1 VRKLFWR
8 GILFALI
15 MTWMLPSGA
24 LSRPLPPPTLSIV
37 GGEPVQPG
45 DYPWLVA
52 LLDASITDE
61 AFAFCGGAL
70 IDDGGDFTTT
80 QWVLTAAHCLVSE
93 EGTVAPDAVE
103 VLVGQQDLSQATA
116 AQRKSVAT
124 IIAHP
129 LYIEGSTLAN
139 DVALLQLADPV
150 IGITP
155 IKIATPTPADAARF
169 AVGTT
174 AQIAGWGN
182 RLPQTGLD
190 FPDVAHKASVPI
202 VDLAT
207 CNERY
212 SGGLNESLHLCAGQY
227 PSGGIDTCQGDSG
240 GPLMVPDGSGGLL
253 HAGIVS
259 FGIGCAWPNFPG
271 VYAKTASFA
280 DWITAQINNQ
290 PHVDVWQLQLYDPDL
305 YLWYLSA
312 AAPDEPFEYVIFVA
326 NSGPTTLSDVEV
338 FATVPAGAT
347 LVTGSISDG
356 GVYDSGTGEVIWS
369 VGSLDPG
376 DVIALTYQVQA
387 SANVVA
393 DTYRVKANGGSL
405 IRNNTRGATV
415 TRIDQPLPF
424 VRSEAPQ
431 FIEVGE
437 TFPVVFTVSNFGQG
451 AGADLTNL
459 ELVVDL
465 PDSVEVVAISDG
477 GTQSGGQV
485 SWNIV
490 DLPASNE
497 VQVAILL
504 RAGAVGNVA
513 RITNVEL
520 LENSTRLV
528 YGGATQTVSVP
539 AVRYLPIIQK

>member
-1 VRKLFWR
+1 MRKLFWR
-8 GILFALI
+8 GTLFALI
-15 MTWMLPSGA
+15 MMWMLPSGA

-93 EGTVAPDAVE
+93 EGTVAPNAVE

-129 LYIEGSTLAN
+129 LYIEGSILAN
-139 DVALLQLADPV
+139 DIALLRLADPV
-150 IGITP
+150 TGITP
-155 IKIATPTPADAARF
+155 IKIATLADAARF

-290 PHVDVWQLQLYDPDL
+290 PHVDVWQLQLYDPDR
-305 YLWYLSA
+305 WYLSA

-338 FATVPAGAT
+338 FSTVPAGAT

-356 GVYDSGTGEVIWS
+356 GVYDSGTSEVIWS

-376 DVIALTYQVQA
+376 EVITLTYQVQA
-387 SANVVA
+387 ASDVTANI
-393 DTYRVKANGGSL
+393 YRVEANAGSL
-405 IRNNTRGATV
+405 VRGNIRGSVV
-415 TRIDQPLPF
+415 TRIDQPLPLVF
-424 VRSEAPQ
+424 TSSPS
-431 FIEVGE
+431 FSEVGSV
-437 TFPVVFTVSNFGQG
+437 FPVVFTIFNAGLGV
-451 AGADLTNL
+451 GADLVDL

-465 PDSVEVVAISDG
+465 PPDVEVVAIRDG
-477 GTQSGGQV
+477 GVESVGQIRW
-485 SWNIV
+485 SIS
-490 DLPASNE
+490 DLPANNTVE
-497 VQVAILL
+497 VAVFL
-504 RAGAVGNVA
+504 RAGAVGDFA

-520 LENSTRLV
+520 LDGETRLV
-528 YGGATQTVSVP
+528 YGEATQTVFVP
-539 AVRYLPIIQK
+539 AVRYLPIIEK

>member
-1 VRKLFWR
+1 MRKLFWR

-150 IGITP
+150 IDITP
-155 IKIATPTPADAARF
+155 IKIATPADAARF
-169 AVGTT
+169 VAGTT

>member
-1 VRKLFWR
+1 MRKLFWR
-8 GILFALI
+8 GMLFALI
-15 MTWMLPSGA
+15 MMWMLPSGA

-80 QWVLTAAHCLVSE
+80 QWVLTAAHCVDSIA
-93 EGTVAPDAVE
+93 APTEVE

-116 AQRKSVAT
+116 AQRKSMAT
-124 IIAHP
+124 IITHP
-129 LYIEGSTLAN
+129 LYLAGVTLAN

-150 IGITP
+150 TGITP
-155 IKIATPTPADAARF
+155 IKIATPADAARF
-169 AVGTT
+169 AAGTT

-182 RLPQTGLD
+182 RLPQTGFD

-207 CNERY
+207 CNGRY
-212 SGGLNESLHLCAGQY
+212 SGGLIESLHLCSGQY

-259 FGIGCAWPNFPG
+259 FGTGCAWPNFPG

-290 PHVDVWQLQLYDPDL
+290 SHVDVWQLQSLDP
-305 YLWYLSA
+305 YLQYWYLSTA
-312 AAPDEPFEYVIFVA
+312 ASDEPFAYIIAVA
-326 NSGPTTLSDVEV
+326 NSGPTLLSGVNV
-338 FATVPAGAT
+338 FATVPTGST
-347 LVTGSISDG
+347 LIPDSISDG
-356 GVYDSGTGEVIWS
+356 GIYNSSTGEITWT

-393 DTYRVKANGGSL
+393 NTYRVEANGGL
-405 IRNNTRGATV
+405 LTRGNTRGPVV
-415 TRIDQPLPF
+415 TRINEPLPL
-424 VRSEAPQ
+424 VVADSPGTA
-431 FIEVGE
+431 EVGE
-437 TFPVVFTVSNFGQG
+437 VFPIVFTTENVGQG
-451 AGADLTNL
+451 EDAGLTDL

-465 PDSVEVVAISDG
+465 PDDVELVAISDG
-477 GTQSGGQV
+477 GVQSGGQV
-485 SWNIV
+485 RWNIG
-490 DLPASNE
+490 DLPATSE
-497 VQVAILL
+497 VQVMILL

-528 YGGATQTVSVP
+528 YGGATQTVFVP

>member
-1 VRKLFWR
+1 MRKLFWR

-15 MTWMLPSGA
+15 VMWLLPSVA
-24 LSRPLPPPTLSIV
+24 SSRPLPPPTLSIV

-80 QWVLTAAHCLVSE
+80 QWVLTAAHC
-93 EGTVAPDAVE
+93 VASIAAPTEVE

-116 AQRKSVAT
+116 AQRKIVAA
-124 IIAHP
+124 IITHP
-129 LYIEGSTLAN
+129 LYLAGVTLAN

-150 IGITP
+150 IDITP
-155 IKIATPTPADAARF
+155 IKIATPADAARF
-169 AVGTT
+169 VAGTT

-190 FPDVAHKASVPI
+190 FPDVAHKASILI
-202 VDLAT
+202 VDIAT

-240 GPLMVPDGSGGLL
+240 GPLMVPDGSGRLL

-259 FGIGCAWPNFPG
+259 FGTGCAWPNFPG

-376 DVIALTYQVQA
+376 EVITLTYQVQA
-387 SANVVA
+387 ASDVTANI
-393 DTYRVKANGGSL
+393 YRVEANAGSL
-405 IRNNTRGATV
+405 VRSNIRGSVV
-415 TRIDQPLPF
+415 TRIDQPLPLVF
-424 VRSEAPQ
+424 TSSPS
-431 FIEVGE
+431 FSEVGSV
-437 TFPVVFTVSNFGQG
+437 FPIVFTMVNAGLG
-451 AGADLTNL
+451 VGADLVDL

-465 PDSVEVVAISDG
+465 PPDVEVVAISDG
-477 GTQSGGQV
+477 GVESGGQV
-485 SWNIV
+485 RWNIG
-490 DLPASNE
+490 DLPANNT
-497 VQVAILL
+497 VAVAVFL
-504 RAGAVGNVA
+504 RAGVVGDFI
-513 RITNVEL
+513 RITDVEL
-520 LENSTRLV
+520 LDGGTRLV
-528 YGGATQTVSVP
+528 YGGATQTVFVP

>member
-1 VRKLFWR
+1 
-8 GILFALI
+8 
-15 MTWMLPSGA
+15 
-24 LSRPLPPPTLSIV
+24 
-37 GGEPVQPG
+37 
-45 DYPWLVA
+45 
-52 LLDASITDE
+52 
-61 AFAFCGGAL
+61 
-70 IDDGGDFTTT
+70 DDGGDFTTT
-80 QWVLTAAHCLVSE
+80 QWVLTAAHC
-93 EGTVAPDAVE
+93 VASIAAPTEVE

-116 AQRKSVAT
+116 AQRKIVAA
-124 IIAHP
+124 IITHP
-129 LYIEGSTLAN
+129 LYLAGVTLAN

-150 IGITP
+150 IDITP
-155 IKIATPTPADAARF
+155 IKIATPADAARF
-169 AVGTT
+169 VAGTT

-182 RLPQTGLD
+182 RLPQTGVDL
-190 FPDVAHKASVPI
+190 PYVAHKASILI
-202 VDLAT
+202 VDIAT

-259 FGIGCAWPNFPG
+259 FGTGCAWPNFPG

-338 FATVPAGAT
+338 FSTVPAGAT

-393 DTYRVKANGGSL
+393 DTYRVEANGGSL

>member
-1 VRKLFWR
+1 MRKLFWR

-15 MTWMLPSGA
+15 VMWLLPSVA
-24 LSRPLPPPTLSIV
+24 SSRPLPPPTLSIV

-52 LLDASITDE
+52 LLNASITDE

-80 QWVLTAAHCLVSE
+80 QWVLTAAHC
-93 EGTVAPDAVE
+93 VASIAAPTEVE

-116 AQRKSVAT
+116 AQRKSVAA
-124 IIAHP
+124 IITHP
-129 LYIEGSTLAN
+129 LYLAGVTLAN

-150 IGITP
+150 IDITP
-155 IKIATPTPADAARF
+155 IKIATPADAARF
-169 AVGTT
+169 VAGTT

-182 RLPQTGLD
+182 RLSQTGLD
-190 FPDVAHKASVPI
+190 FPDVAHKASILI
-202 VDLAT
+202 VDIAT

-290 PHVDVWQLQLYDPDL
+290 PHVDVWKLQMFNTD
-305 YLWYLSA
+305 LWYLSA
-312 AAPDEPFEYVIFVA
+312 AAPDKPFEYVIFVA
-326 NSGPTTLSDVEV
+326 NSRPTTLSDVAV
-338 FATVPAGAT
+338 FSTVPTGAT

-356 GVYDSGTGEVIWS
+356 GIYNNGTGEVTWS
-369 VGSLDPG
+369 VGSLAPG
-376 DVIALTYQVQA
+376 DVITLTYQVQA

-393 DTYRVKANGGSL
+393 DTYRVEANGGSL

-520 LENSTRLV
+520 LKNSTRLV

>member
-1 VRKLFWR
+1 MRKLFWR

-15 MTWMLPSGA
+15 VMWMLPSGA

-103 VLVGQQDLSQATA
+103 VLVGQQDLSQATS
-116 AQRKSVAT
+116 AQRKIVAA
-124 IIAHP
+124 IITHP
-129 LYIEGSTLAN
+129 LYLAGVTLAN

-150 IGITP
+150 IDITP
-155 IKIATPTPADAARF
+155 IKIATPADAARF
-169 AVGTT
+169 VAGTT

-190 FPDVAHKASVPI
+190 FPDVAHKASILI
-202 VDLAT
+202 VDIAT

-393 DTYRVKANGGSL
+393 DTYRVEANGGSL

-528 YGGATQTVSVP
+528 YGGATQTVFVP
-539 AVRYLPIIQK
+539 AVRYLPIIKK

>member
-1 VRKLFWR
+1 MRKLFWR

-15 MTWMLPSGA
+15 MLWMLPSGA

-80 QWVLTAAHCLVSE
+80 QWVLTAAHCLE
-93 EGTVAPDAVE
+93 FIAAPTEVE

-124 IIAHP
+124 IIVHP
-129 LYIEGSTLAN
+129 LYLTGVTYAN

-155 IKIATPTPADAARF
+155 IKIATPADAARF

-182 RLPQTGLD
+182 RSPQIGIDL
-190 FPDVAHKASVPI
+190 PDVAHKASVPI

-240 GPLMVPDGSGGLL
+240 GPLMVSDGSGGLL

-290 PHVDVWQLQLYDPDL
+290 PHVDVWQLQLLDPDF
-305 YLWYLSA
+305 WYLSA
-312 AAPDEPFEYVIFVA
+312 AAPGEPFEYIISVA
-326 NSGPTTLSDVEV
+326 NSGPTTLSGVKV
-338 FATVPAGAT
+338 FSTVPVGAT
-347 LVTGSISDG
+347 LVTGSISNG
-356 GVYDSGTGEVIWS
+356 GVYDSGTDEITWT

-376 DVIALTYQVQA
+376 DVITRTYQVQA

-393 DTYRVKANGGSL
+393 HTYRVEANGGL
-405 IRNNTRGATV
+405 LTRGNTRGPVETQ
-415 TRIDQPLPF
+415 IDAPLPLVF
-424 VRSEAPQ
+424 AESPRIA
-431 FIEVGE
+431 EVGE
-437 TFPVVFTVSNFGQG
+437 VFPIEFTVFNAGQG
-451 AGADLTNL
+451 AGADLVEL

-465 PDSVEVVAISDG
+465 PPGVQVVAISDG
-477 GTQSGGQV
+477 GVESGGQV
-485 SWNIV
+485 RWSIG
-490 DLPASNE
+490 DLPANNI
-497 VQVAILL
+497 VKVAVFL

-528 YGGATQTVSVP
+528 YGGATQTVFVP
-539 AVRYLPIIQK
+539 AVRYLPIIEK

>member
-1 VRKLFWR
+1 MRKLFWR

-15 MTWMLPSGA
+15 MMWMLPSGA

-155 IKIATPTPADAARF
+155 IKIATPANAARF
-169 AVGTT
+169 AAGTT
-174 AQIAGWGN
+174 AQIAGWGD
-182 RLPQTGLD
+182 RSPQTGAD

-347 LVTGSISDG
+347 LVMGSISDG

-376 DVIALTYQVQA
+376 EVITLTYQVQA
-387 SANVVA
+387 ASNVTA
-393 DTYRVKANGGSL
+393 DTYRVEANASSLVRSNIRGSV
-405 IRNNTRGATV
+405 V
-415 TRIDQPLPF
+415 TRIDQPLPLVF
-424 VRSEAPQ
+424 TSSPS
-431 FIEVGE
+431 FSEVGSV
-437 TFPVVFTVSNFGQG
+437 FPIVFTMVNAGLG
-451 AGADLTNL
+451 AGANLVDL

-465 PDSVEVVAISDG
+465 PPDVEVVAISDG
-477 GTQSGGQV
+477 GVESGGQIRW
-485 SWNIV
+485 SID
-490 DLPASNE
+490 DLPGNNAME
-497 VQVAILL
+497 VAVFL
-504 RAGAVGNVA
+504 RAGAVGDFA

-520 LENSTRLV
+520 LDGETRLV
-528 YGGATQTVSVP
+528 YGEATQTVFVP
-539 AVRYLPIIQK
+539 AVRYLPIIEK

>member
-1 VRKLFWR
+1 MRKLFWR

-15 MTWMLPSGA
+15 MMCMLPSA
-24 LSRPLPPPTLSIV
+24 ASSRPLPPPVLSIV

-52 LLDASITDE
+52 LLDASIVDE

-70 IDDGGDFTTT
+70 IDDGGDLTTT
-80 QWVLTAAHCLVSE
+80 QWVLTAAHCVDSIA
-93 EGTVAPDAVE
+93 APTEVE

-116 AQRKSVAT
+116 AQRKSVAR
-124 IIAHP
+124 IVIHP
-129 LYIEGSTLAN
+129 LYLNGVTLAN
-139 DVALLQLADPV
+139 DIALLQLADLV
-150 IGITP
+150 TGITP
-155 IKIATPTPADAARF
+155 IKIATPADAARF
-169 AVGTT
+169 ATGTT

-182 RLPQTGLD
+182 LLPQTGVEL
-190 FPDVAHKASVPI
+190 PNVAYKASVPI
-202 VDLAT
+202 VDIAT

-259 FGIGCAWPNFPG
+259 FGTGCAWPNFPG

-290 PHVDVWQLQLYDPDL
+290 PQVDVWQLQLYDPNLD
-305 YLWYLSA
+305 LWYLSA
-312 AAPDEPFEYVIFVA
+312 AAPDEPFEYEIVVA
-326 NSGPTTLSDVEV
+326 NGGPTTLSNINV
-338 FATVPAGAT
+338 FTTIPPGAT
-347 LVTGSISDG
+347 LVAGSISDG
-356 GVYDSGTGEVIWS
+356 GIYNSGTGEITWT
-369 VGSLDPG
+369 VGSLNPG
-376 DVIALTYQVQA
+376 DVITRTYQVQA
-387 SANVVA
+387 SANVIA
-393 DTYRVKANGGSL
+393 NTYRVEANSGSL

-451 AGADLTNL
+451 AGADLNNL

-465 PDSVEVVAISDG
+465 PDSVELVAISDG
-477 GTQSGGQV
+477 GNQSGGQV
-485 SWNIV
+485 SWNIG
-490 DLPASNE
+490 DLPASSE
-497 VQVAILL
+497 VQVAVLL
-504 RAGAVGNVA
+504 RAGTVDNVA

>member
-1 VRKLFWR
+1 
-8 GILFALI
+8 
-15 MTWMLPSGA
+15 
-24 LSRPLPPPTLSIV
+24 
-37 GGEPVQPG
+37 VQPG

-93 EGTVAPDAVE
+93 EGTVAPNAVE

-129 LYIEGSTLAN
+129 LYLAGATLAN
-139 DVALLQLADPV
+139 DIALLELNEPV
-150 IGITP
+150 TGITP
-155 IKIATPTPADAARF
+155 IRVATPADAARF

-182 RLPQTGLD
+182 RLPQTGVDL
-190 FPDVAHKASVPI
+190 PYVAHKASVPI

-227 PSGGIDTCQGDSG
+227 SSGGIDTCQGDSG

-259 FGIGCAWPNFPG
+259 FGTGCAWPNFPG

-280 DWITAQINNQ
+280 DWITAQINDQ
-290 PHVDVWQLQLYDPDL
+290 PHVDVWKLQMFDPD
-305 YLWYLSA
+305 LWYLSA

-338 FATVPAGAT
+338 FSTVPAGAT

-356 GVYDSGTGEVIWS
+356 GIYDSGTGEVTWS
-369 VGSLDPG
+369 VGDLG
-376 DVIALTYQVQA
+376 LGEVITLTYQIQA
-387 SANVVA
+387 ASDVTA
-393 DTYRVKANGGSL
+393 DTYRVEANAGFLVRSN
-405 IRNNTRGATV
+405 IRGPVV
-415 TRIDQPLPF
+415 TRIDQPLPLVF
-424 VRSEAPQ
+424 TSSPE
-431 FIEVGE
+431 FSEVGSV
-437 TFPVVFTVSNFGQG
+437 FPIVFTVVNAGLG
-451 AGADLTNL
+451 AGADLVDL

-465 PDSVEVVAISDG
+465 PPDVEVVAISDG
-477 GTQSGGQV
+477 GVESGGQV
-485 SWNIV
+485 RWNIG
-490 DLPASNE
+490 DLPANNT
-497 VQVAILL
+497 VAVAVFL
-504 RAGAVGNVA
+504 RAGVVGDFI
-513 RITNVEL
+513 RITDVEL
-520 LENSTRLV
+520 LDGGTRLV
-528 YGGATQTVSVP
+528 YGGATQTVFVP
-539 AVRYLPIIQK
+539 AVRYLPIIKK

>member
-1 VRKLFWR
+1 MRKLFWR

-15 MTWMLPSGA
+15 MMWMLPSGA

-52 LLDASITDE
+52 LLNASITDE

-116 AQRKSVAT
+116 AQRKSVET

-150 IGITP
+150 IDITP
-155 IKIATPTPADAARF
+155 IKIATPADAARF
-169 AVGTT
+169 VAGTT

-190 FPDVAHKASVPI
+190 FPDVAHKASILI
-202 VDLAT
+202 VDIAT

-290 PHVDVWQLQLYDPDL
+290 PHVDVWKLQMFDPD
-305 YLWYLSA
+305 LWYLSA

-338 FATVPAGAT
+338 FSTVPTGAT

-356 GVYDSGTGEVIWS
+356 GIYNSGTGEVTWS
-369 VGSLDPG
+369 VGSLAPG

-393 DTYRVKANGGSL
+393 DTYRVEANGGSL